1 MLIIDGHNLIG
12 LSGQIKISDPQAK
25 EKLLENL
32 SNYQELS
39 SQQIIVVFD
48 GMHFAQAEKSNYKNI
63 QVLYPAENQTA
74 DDIIKKLIAEKNNQH
89 GVLIISSDNELIS
102 CAKKAH
108 IATMHSKEFYND
120 LLLVLSQHHEKETE
134 EYLSPHST
142 DDWLKW
148 YENEKQKKK

>member
-32 SNYQELS
+32 SIYQELNN
-39 SQQIIVVFD
+39 QQIIVVFD
-48 GMHFAQAEKSNYKNI
+48 GAHFAQAEKTTHKNI
-63 QVLYPAENQTA
+63 QIFYPAKQQNA
-74 DDIIKKLIAEKNNQH
+74 DDIIKNLIQKNNNQH
-89 GVLIISSDNELIS
+89 GIIIVSSDNDIINCAQKSHLQTIS
-102 CAKKAH
+102 
-108 IATMHSKEFYND
+108 SKIFYKNM
-120 LLLVLSQHHEKETE
+120 LLEISQRQDNLTE

-142 DDWLKW
+142 DDWIKW